1 MILLET
7 IAKSGFSITTDGKN
21 LLLKPSGLPSDLRE
35 QVRESKAEITRELI
49 LDIADSIILE
59 ACRIADLAGG
69 NSPIW
74 EKSSNLVDLGMVFEE
89 LGDRES
95 LARVV
100 ASLKEGISQNR
111 VKIYAKGLFHASKTR
126 LILVTP
132 VSTNQRLMR
141 RGFAVGEVGI

>member
-1 MILLET
+1 MSPSDLIET
-7 IAKSGFSITTDGKN
+7 ITRRGFTMIPREEN
-21 LLLKPSGLPSDLRE
+21 ILVEPAGLPSDLRE
-35 QVRESKAEITRELI
+35 QVRESKAEIIRELI

-132 VSTNQRLMR
+132 VSTNH
-141 RGFAVGEVGI
+141 V